1 MNPMIWVIDDDA
13 AIRFVFDKAL
23 VVNNITHRLFETGE
37 AALEAL
43 EKETP
48 DVIVSDIRMP
58 GIDGLSLIKKVHNI
72 DENIPVIIM
81 TAHSDLSA
89 AIDAYEEGTFEY
101 LPKPFDIE
109 QAVSVIRRAAVH
121 RFNMIQMLDQKKAQM
136 SQTPAETNQEVHEE
150 AEIIGKSPAMQ
161 EVFKFIGRVSKTDLP
176 VLIHGEVGTGR
187 ALVARTLHNHGS
199 RKDSRFVAIN
209 LSSVAQETLK
219 YELFGGEGRNP
230 SDCAVSKAHGGTLF
244 INEICDV
251 PMDCQNRLLQII
263 RDGEYTPIG
272 ATTPVKA
279 DVRIIASTCH
289 DIEQKIADGLFNSDL
304 YYRLNIININ
314 MPPLRDRNNDIPM
327 LAKHFLSQSAL
338 DSHTDPK
345 KLTSEVLVY
354 LCRLPWTGNV
364 RQLKNLCKYLTI
376 MVTGRDI
383 QLVDLP
389 NEFLHTNAPQV
400 KNVNT
405 AQSGAK
411 ENSTWQEM
419 LRAWVDQKLKSG
431 EHDILSEAVPEFER
445 IMLEATL
452 TFTGNHK
459 QESAKLLGWGRNTLT
474 RKIKELNIN

>member
-23 VVNNITHRLFETGE
+23 VVNSITHRLFENGE

-43 EKETP
+43 DKETP

-58 GIDGLSLIKKVHNI
+58 GIDGLTLIKKVHEI

-89 AIDAYEEGTFEY
+89 AIDAYERGTFEY

-109 QAVSVIRRAAVH
+109 QAISVIRRAAVH
-121 RFNMIQMLDQKKAQM
+121 RFNMLQMLDQKKAQLARPTDV
-136 SQTPAETNQEVHEE
+136 SAPQQEE

-187 ALVARTLHNHGS
+187 SLVARTLHNHGA
-199 RKDSRFVAIN
+199 RKNASFVEIN
-209 LSSVAQETLK
+209 MSSIAQETLK
-219 YELFGGEGRNP
+219 YELFGGEGRDP
-230 SDCAVSKAHGGTLF
+230 SLCAVAKATGGTLF

-263 RDGEYTPIG
+263 RDGEYTPVG
-272 ATTPVKA
+272 AASPLKA
-279 DVRIIASTCH
+279 DIRIIASTTH
-289 DIEQKIADGLFNSDL
+289 DIEKKIQDGQFNSDL
-304 YYRLNIININ
+304 YYRLNIINID

-338 DSHTDPK
+338 DSHTEPK

-389 NEFLHTNAPQV
+389 NEFLRANAPQS
-400 KNVNT
+400 KPAASNQ
-405 AQSGAK
+405 ASGK

-419 LRAWVDQKLKSG
+419 LRSWVDQKLKSG
-431 EHDILSEAVPEFER
+431 EQDILSEAVPEFER

-452 TFTGNHK
+452 TFTETTSRNQQSFLAGVETLL
-459 QESAKLLGWGRNTLT
+459 QEKSKNL
-474 RKIKELNIN
+474 I

>member
-23 VVNNITHRLFETGE
+23 VVNSITHRLFENGE

-43 EKETP
+43 DKETP

-58 GIDGLSLIKKVHNI
+58 GIDGLTLIKKVHEI

-89 AIDAYEEGTFEY
+89 AIDAYERGTFEY

-109 QAVSVIRRAAVH
+109 QAISVIRRAAVH
-121 RFNMIQMLDQKKAQM
+121 RFNMLQMLDQRKAQLAR
-136 SQTPAETNQEVHEE
+136 STDVSAPQQEE

-187 ALVARTLHNHGS
+187 SLVARTLHNHGA
-199 RKDSRFVAIN
+199 RKNASFVEIN
-209 LSSVAQETLK
+209 MSSIAQETLK
-219 YELFGGEGRNP
+219 YELFGGEGRDP
-230 SDCAVSKAHGGTLF
+230 SLCAVAKATGGTLF

-263 RDGEYTPIG
+263 RDGEYTPVG
-272 ATTPVKA
+272 AASPLKA
-279 DVRIIASTCH
+279 DIRIIASTTH
-289 DIEQKIADGLFNSDL
+289 DIEKKIQDGQFNSDL
-304 YYRLNIININ
+304 YYRLNIINID

-338 DSHTDPK
+338 DSHTEPK

-389 NEFLHTNAPQV
+389 NEFLRANAPQS
-400 KNVNT
+400 KPAASNQ
-405 AQSGAK
+405 ASGK

-419 LRAWVDQKLKSG
+419 LRSWVDQKLKSG
-431 EHDILSEAVPEFER
+431 EQDILSEAVPEFER

>member
-23 VVNNITHRLFETGE
+23 VVNSITHRLFENGE

-43 EKETP
+43 DKETP

-58 GIDGLSLIKKVHNI
+58 GIDGLTLIKKVHEI

-89 AIDAYEEGTFEY
+89 AIDAYERGTLEY

-109 QAVSVIRRAAVH
+109 QAISVIRRAAVH
-121 RFNMIQMLDQKKAQM
+121 RFNMLQMLDQRKAQLAR
-136 SQTPAETNQEVHEE
+136 STDVSAPQQEE

-187 ALVARTLHNHGS
+187 SLVARTLHNHGA
-199 RKDSRFVAIN
+199 RKNASFVEIN
-209 LSSVAQETLK
+209 MSSIAQETLK
-219 YELFGGEGRNP
+219 YELFGGEGRDP
-230 SDCAVSKAHGGTLF
+230 SLCAVAKATGGTLF

-263 RDGEYTPIG
+263 RDGEYTPVG
-272 ATTPVKA
+272 AASPLKA
-279 DVRIIASTCH
+279 DIRIIASTTH
-289 DIEQKIADGLFNSDL
+289 DIEKKIQDGQFNSDL
-304 YYRLNIININ
+304 YYRLNIINID

-338 DSHTDPK
+338 DSHTEPK

-389 NEFLHTNAPQV
+389 NEFLRANAPQS
-400 KNVNT
+400 KPAASNQ
-405 AQSGAK
+405 ASGK

-419 LRAWVDQKLKSG
+419 LRSWVDQKLKSG
-431 EHDILSEAVPEFER
+431 EQDILSEAVPEFER

>member
-23 VVNNITHRLFETGE
+23 VVNSITHRLFENGE

-43 EKETP
+43 DKETP

-58 GIDGLSLIKKVHNI
+58 GIDGLTLIKKVHEI

-89 AIDAYEEGTFEY
+89 AIDAYERGTFEY

-109 QAVSVIRRAAVH
+109 QAISVIRRAAVH
-121 RFNMIQMLDQKKAQM
+121 RFNMLQMLDQRKAQLAR
-136 SQTPAETNQEVHEE
+136 STDVSAPQQEE

-187 ALVARTLHNHGS
+187 SLVARTLHNHGA
-199 RKDSRFVAIN
+199 RKNASFVEIN
-209 LSSVAQETLK
+209 MSSIAQETLK
-219 YELFGGEGRNP
+219 YELFGGEGRDP
-230 SDCAVSKAHGGTLF
+230 SLCAVAKATGGTLF

-263 RDGEYTPIG
+263 RDGEYTPVG
-272 ATTPVKA
+272 AASPLKS
-279 DVRIIASTCH
+279 DIRIIASTTH
-289 DIEQKIADGLFNSDL
+289 DIEKKIQDGQFNSDL
-304 YYRLNIININ
+304 YYRLNIINID

-338 DSHTDPK
+338 DSHTEPK

-389 NEFLHTNAPQV
+389 NEFLRANAPQS
-400 KNVNT
+400 KPAASNQ
-405 AQSGAK
+405 ASGK

-419 LRAWVDQKLKSG
+419 LRSWVDQKLKSG
-431 EHDILSEAVPEFER
+431 EQDILSEAVPEFER